1 LQGNYW
7 TEQLM
12 NRNET
17 LLADVQ
23 ADLQIAPRVLY
34 VEGESDI
41 GMLWALLGLEAPLGN
56 TQDQVLV
63 KAVNG
68 KNSIRQRIKIAQSKR
83 LSNVFGVVD
92 LDGDSYDANQQS
104 PPTWSA
110 YCLENL
116 LVQTGWP
123 AALGEAPDMQAIYK
137 ELAPYSAVSTLS
149 RTNDRVFK
157 DAGLLGYTEPAASQ
171 QRLSANDLANKFAKV
186 DIHQLQ
192 REFHQIHAGYL
203 ADIEANNADSI
214 HTWLNGKWI
223 VEVIS
228 HELSGQSKDTCRDI
242 WLDHARAQGGSD
254 FVKNWWHTQFAAP
267 RRA

>member
-1 LQGNYW
+1 
-7 TEQLM
+7 M

-41 GMLWALLGLEAPLGN
+41 AMLWALLGLEAPLGN
-56 TQDQVLV
+56 TLDQVLV
-63 KAVNG
+63 KAVGG
-68 KNSIRQRIKIAQSKR
+68 KNSIKQRLKICQTTQIK
-83 LSNVFGVVD
+83 NVFAVVD
-92 LDGDSYDANQQS
+92 LDGESYDASQQS
-104 PPTWSA
+104 PPTWPA
-110 YCLENL
+110 YCLESL

-123 AALGEAPDMQAIYK
+123 AALGAAPDMQVIYK

-149 RTNDRVFK
+149 RTNERAFK

-192 REFHQIHAGYL
+192 REFHQIHASYL
-203 ADIEANNADSI
+203 ADIEANNANSI

-228 HELSGQSKDTCRDI
+228 HELSSQSKDTCRDI
-242 WLDHARAQGGSD
+242 WLDHARAQDGST

-267 RRA
+267 RPA